1 MQNILKFIGK
11 IFLYLILCILVM
23 SCTYTQEER
32 KEDQEKTKRALES
45 SIEYDIIKIEY
56 EGHYYLLWNRPSR
69 GGICHDQNC
78 ECLKDS
84 L

>member
-1 MQNILKFIGK
+1 MQTMLKFIGK
-11 IFLYLILCILVM
+11 IFLCLILCILII
-23 SCTYTQEER
+23 SCTDNR
-32 KEDQEKTKRALES
+32 KENQEKSKRVLES
-45 SIEYDIIKIEY
+45 SMEYDIIKIEY
-56 EGHYYLLWNRPSR
+56 EGHSYLIWNRPHR

>member
-1 MQNILKFIGK
+1 MRNILKFIGSILVGLFLIIICISCEDQRYKDYERNQKFLENNIKYNLYK
-11 IFLYLILCILVM
+11 IEFEGHSYLI
-23 SCTYTQEER
+23 
-32 KEDQEKTKRALES
+32 
-45 SIEYDIIKIEY
+45 
-56 EGHYYLLWNRPSR
+56 WNKPHR